1 MEGCKLSVSVDKND
15 HKSVPFSV
23 MKTDT
28 VLLKTEGRVRTA
40 DSGNNTNIFLCVDHS
55 SGSGC
60 TSDRVV

>member
-28 VLLKTEGRVRTA
+28 ILLKTEGRVRTA
-40 DSGNNTNIFLCVDHS
+40 DSGGNYTNVLCVDHS
-55 SGSGC
+55 SGSGR